1 MARALLKG
9 DEMRK
14 ILTETGEFAM
24 LVLVLAIIVG
34 TILSLDC
41 FIPSLALDS
50 TGTGYPAYTEE
61 GR

>member
-1 MARALLKG
+1 
-9 DEMRK
+9 
-14 ILTETGEFAM
+14 
-24 LVLVLAIIVG
+24 VLALAIIVG

-50 TGTGYPAYTEE
+50 AGTGYPAYTEA